1 MLPKEVKNG
10 HIAEGKNPVEPKES
24 DCKAFCDF
32 DEFFHWLRLLC
43 QDKVGAED
51 YIIFAHK
58 RIYKFHGKDKVAG
71 AYIRHA
77 GVADITV
84 RAAGKNFAV
93 HGAVQD
99 DAKDEMCVKCDD
111 CHNDCRQSSDGDFND
126 SFHNFVLSRAD

>member
-10 HIAEGKNPVEPKES
+10 HIAEGKNPVKPEES

-32 DEFFHWLRLLC
+32 DEFFHWSRLLC

-77 GVADITV
+77 GVADIIV
-84 RAAGKNFAV
+84 RAAGEKFAV
-93 HGAVQD
+93 AV
-99 DAKDEMCVKCDD
+99 AVKAGTET
-111 CHNDCRQSSDGDFND
+111 NVGTWKQYNK
-126 SFHNFVLSRAD
+126 

>member
-10 HIAEGKNPVEPKES
+10 HIAEGKNPVEPKER
-24 DCKAFCDF
+24 DYKALCDF
-32 DEFFHWLRLLC
+32 NEFFHWSRLLC

-58 RIYKFHGKDKVAG
+58 RIYKFHGKDQVAR

-77 GVADITV
+77 GVADIIV
-84 RAAGKNFAV
+84 RASGKNFAV

-99 DAKDEMCVKCDD
+99 DAKDEMSIECED
-111 CHNDCRQSSDGDFND
+111 CHKGCRQSSDGDFND